1 MRQSLKR
8 GRHVRNPLIRSHET
22 KATNPRD
29 YIYDILGLMEDADAN
44 HPDLLPDYRVLVSET
59 YIRAAR
65 YLLNK
70 EGLSYLFEVVGF
82 PQSANSLPPWVPD
95 WSKTK
100 LRSSLDLDHVKR
112 EFTAGGILPPAYRL
126 SGDELPDKLIVQGLI
141 PDTVEKIETMFDY
154 GTLPWNEAHINF
166 FMNTSE
172 FMKQSA
178 MTASGLGL
186 AYPHII
192 TLTLAQSSTT
202 LPFSEFEAISQILKP
217 FYHNDRLLTT
227 AEEKSRI
234 GTSIAKVT
242 VDSAFLGFCLTKL
255 GSIGRIPHDARVGDK
270 ICFFQGVSKP
280 FIFRAHEQRLDEY
293 VLIGQ
298 CYIYGKMRGEAF
310 MGEEGLGV
318 QEITLV

>member
-82 PQSANSLPPWVPD
+82 PQSVNSLPSWVPD

-100 LRSSLDLDHVKR
+100 LRSSLDLDH
-112 EFTAGGILPPAYRL
+112 EFTARGILLPAYRL
-126 SGDELPDKLIVQGLI
+126 SGEELPDKLIVQGLI

-154 GTLPWNEAHINF
+154 GTLLGMKP
-166 FMNTSE
+166 TS
-172 FMKQSA
+172 
-178 MTASGLGL
+178 T
-186 AYPHII
+186 
-192 TLTLAQSSTT
+192 
-202 LPFSEFEAISQILKP
+202 FS
-217 FYHNDRLLTT
+217 
-227 AEEKSRI
+227 
-234 GTSIAKVT
+234 
-242 VDSAFLGFCLTKL
+242 
-255 GSIGRIPHDARVGDK
+255 
-270 ICFFQGVSKP
+270 
-280 FIFRAHEQRLDEY
+280 
-293 VLIGQ
+293 
-298 CYIYGKMRGEAF
+298 
-310 MGEEGLGV
+310 
-318 QEITLV
+318 